1 MHALLEEWSDWM
13 RAGGSADSTIR
24 GRTLHVGLLCKFAGV
39 DDPVSLTT
47 MDVARWLGA
56 CRTRWTRCTYAT
68 SARAWHRWLVDR
80 GYREDN
86 PTAPLPIPKEPR
98 STARPASSEA
108 IRNVLPLAGR
118 RGRPYIVLATFLGLR
133 VHEVAKVRGEE
144 FADGWYFVTGK
155 GGDTAPIPTHPMVE
169 HAAPRASR
177 RPGYWFRGRL
187 GDGPR
192 ASANAVSTTAI
203 GAAFRPAGVSTV
215 TAHHAA
221 ALVRDPRAAGREGHR
236 GVTQRLM
243 RHADA
248 VEHADLHRG
257 RRPRDAG
264 DGPPAGGLTN
274 SSRPRRR

>member
-155 GGDTAPIPTHPMVE
+155 GGDTAPIPTHPLVE
-169 HAAPRASR
+169 QLR
-177 RPGYWFRGRL
+177 RGFPESGYWFPG
-187 GDGPR
+187 GDDGHVHPD
-192 ASANAVSTTAI
+192 AVTRAI
-203 GAAFRPAGVSTV
+203 GAAFRKQGYNI
-215 TAHHAA
+215 TAHQLRHWYGTHAQR
-221 ALVRDPRAAGREGHR
+221 VGKDSR
-236 GVTQRLM
+236 VTQRLM
-243 RHADA
+243 RHADLSSTQIYTE
-248 VEHADLHRG
+248 VADLDMQATV
-257 RRPRDAG
+257 RRLAV
-264 DGPPAGGLTN
+264 
-274 SSRPRRR
+274 